1 MSGFGVGGPDDDGMA
16 QRGVSDDT
24 SLNLRRARMFEAIE
38 LVLKCWTEP
47 EPFDFAGEFF
57 SGKRISVQP
66 KPLQKPFMPVGIAS
80 ASGGSNELAARNGFL
95 VLMSQYDT
103 ASAIRRKGEEFVQAA
118 EEAGVP
124 ANRKAIR
131 VCRYVYVSDS
141 VKKAKNE
148 LRASMIPSIEHH
160 KRSFPHHF
168 AHVMPPSGKIED
180 INFDYL
186 VDVGYSIVGDPDTVY
201 DHLQRFYDDA
211 GGFGMLLLLMGKD
224 YGTRQQRAR
233 SMRMFMEHVAPRLRE
248 LDPDR
253 KQPIEAPF

>member
-1 MSGFGVGGPDDDGMA
+1 
-16 QRGVSDDT
+16 
-24 SLNLRRARMFEAIE
+24 
-38 LVLKCWTEP
+38 
-47 EPFDFAGEFF
+47 
-57 SGKRISVQP
+57 
-66 KPLQKPFMPVGIAS
+66 
-80 ASGGSNELAARNGFL
+80 
-95 VLMSQYDT
+95 
-103 ASAIRRKGEEFVQAA
+103 
-118 EEAGVP
+118 
-124 ANRKAIR
+124 
-131 VCRYVYVSDS
+131 
-141 VKKAKNE
+141 
-148 LRASMIPSIEHH
+148 
-160 KRSFPHHF
+160 
-168 AHVMPPSGKIED
+168 MPPSGKIAD